1 MLPLDYKNMNKAQFI
16 ERFHHVKQINS
27 EADFPLKEPGKPAA
41 VLLPILEN
49 TGELTVLFTVRSRHL
64 KHHAGQV
71 SFPGGKQELTDNSL
85 IETALRETHE
95 EVGILP
101 NEVEIIGN
109 LPLYRTVSR
118 YEVVPYIGFV
128 ADTTTLILDK
138 NEVDSTFQVPLSFL
152 LNKQNHLIHWVK
164 RQNGQFPIYFIPWKR
179 HNIWGATAA
188 FVRNLSNHF

>member
-1 MLPLDYKNMNKAQFI
+1 MNKAQFI